1 MPCSRLQLSSLWA
14 QLIAVVMEGIDDRG
28 ESAFAQALS
37 SESDASVFPFPS
49 VSLPHHRDIIRNCA
63 VSVDQIQDLHSPMS
77 PISENPTSPA
87 YSTGRHHPAGH
98 SGTRLRLSPAQ
109 SWAWGGGQS
118 WL

>member
-1 MPCSRLQLSSLWA
+1 MPCSWLQLSSLWA
-14 QLIAVVMEGIDDRG
+14 QLVAVVIEDIDACR
-28 ESAFAQALS
+28 EENHNPSTFALALS

-87 YSTGRHHPAGH
+87 YSTGRHHPTGH
-98 SGTRLRLSPAQ
+98 SGTRLRLSSAQ
-109 SWAWGGGQS
+109 T
-118 WL
+118 